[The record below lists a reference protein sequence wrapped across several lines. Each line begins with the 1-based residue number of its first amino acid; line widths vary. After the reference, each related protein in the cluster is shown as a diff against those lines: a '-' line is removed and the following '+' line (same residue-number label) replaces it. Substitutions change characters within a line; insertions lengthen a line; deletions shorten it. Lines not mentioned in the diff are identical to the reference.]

1 MQKVIGRVRS
11 QIYLIYERW
20 LVGRL
25 WRLLRWVLDKKWLW
39 VVLVLVGASVLFW
52 QCWAWISRNSGA
64 LIAVGTIFTGIA
76 LVVVTV
82 SQFMLSRK
90 LAEFRYSP
98 MLGLYPLTHPQKGK
112 IRVEKAEYKGVKW
125 RICAINPGEVPIWV
139 RAVSVRLKHER
150 LEKPRQGPF
159 VFTHF
164 CKIVD
169 AKSREYRKGFLVRPH
184 DEKTIE
190 VFLCP
195 ISNGEKAHRKI
206 KVGQRGLL
214 RVALGQEGR
223 LGKPYKSGFV
233 ISSEL
238 KVPYD
243 FSRRN
248 IFAQTTID

>member
-1 MQKVIGRVRS
+1 M
-11 QIYLIYERW
+11 
-20 LVGRL
+20 
-25 WRLLRWVLDKKWLW
+25 
-39 VVLVLVGASVLFW
+39 
-52 QCWAWISRNSGA
+52 
-64 LIAVGTIFTGIA
+64 
-76 LVVVTV
+76 
-82 SQFMLSRK
+82 
-90 LAEFRYSP
+90 
-98 MLGLYPLTHPQKGK
+98 
-112 IRVEKAEYKGVKW
+112 
-125 RICAINPGEVPIWV
+125 
-139 RAVSVRLKHER
+139 
-150 LEKPRQGPF
+150 
-159 VFTHF
+159 
-164 CKIVD
+164 
-169 AKSREYRKGFLVRPH
+169 RPH